1 MTRQALP
8 QYPEPAHSPNDTIS
22 RRRFVLGGSSAV
34 AILSAG
40 VLGGCATLAVR
51 QVQPVNGQIELVLA
65 QYPELAEQNGALR
78 LRVGDDVTPIY
89 VLASGARQFTAL
101 SPVCTHLGCT
111 VDIQGSV
118 LVCPCHGSTYD
129 RAGAVVRGPA
139 ERPLRRYRATV
150 ASDQV
155 LVIDLAADFQRNG

>member
-8 QYPEPAHSPNDTIS
+8 QYPESALSPNDAIS
-22 RRRFVLGGSSAV
+22 RRRFVLDGTSAV

-40 VLGGCATLAVR
+40 VLGGCATLTVR
-51 QVQPVNGQIELVLA
+51 QVEPVNGRLELPLA
-65 QYPELAEQNGALR
+65 QYPELAQQNGALR
-78 LRVGDDVTPIY
+78 VRVPGDDTPIY
-89 VLASGARQFTAL
+89 VLASGSQQFTAL

-118 LVCPCHGSTYD
+118 LVCPCHGSTYN
-129 RAGAVVRGPA
+129 REGAVVRGPA

-150 ASDQV
+150 GSDQV
-155 LVIDLAADFQRNG
+155 LVIDLAAAFQPNG